1 MPTPR
6 CLDADTIR
14 AVLKRDDVRGLWPHE
29 LSAEVAGL
37 FGEAFAALLAPSGAG
52 ASAPVVVV
60 GHDARIGSLELGLAF
75 CRGLRQRGAEAVW
88 LGLVSTEQVY
98 YLTGRYPE
106 RYAGGAMIT
115 ASHNPKE
122 YNGIKFVRAGA
133 RPLDAADLGRL
144 RDLAIAGLA
153 LPPTLEAGEEF
164 AAFLL
169 ECAGMAALPR
179 TRQARCRVVVAAGHG
194 VGGAAFAP
202 LARALEAWGFRFT
215 MVDAEPDGDFPRGV
229 PNPLLPGFIRGLGRA
244 VRSEGA
250 ALGIGFDGDGDRA
263 GFTDAAGREITGA
276 EVFSLVTAR
285 KLAALPAGL
294 AAPVVM
300 RNLCGSRLLVDL
312 CAAHPGVTLVDTPVG
327 HGKIKLLMRHEA
339 YRDRVVMAGEHSGHY
354 FYPEMYS
361 VDSGML
367 TTLYMLQILID
378 ASRTGGGLAQRLRP
392 WRRRYAWSGEINYV
406 FDDLAGPAR
415 ALDAV
420 ARHLAAAGQRYEV
433 RADPALGGLERV
445 FPAAGPYDRA
455 ALASPDLKIE
465 WSAPDGAH
473 GWWFVLRPSGNEP
486 KLRLNV
492 ETWGANARSRTREQV
507 AAIVPLIAAAG
518 GRCQG

>member
-37 FGEAFAALLAPSGAG
+37 FGEAFAALLGPSVA
-52 ASAPVVVV
+52 AAPVVVV
-60 GHDARIGSLELGLAF
+60 GHDARTGSLELGLAF
-75 CRGLRQRGAEAVW
+75 CRGLRQRGAAAVW

-133 RPLDAADLGRL
+133 RPLDAADLACL
-144 RDLAIAGLA
+144 CDLAIAGLS
-153 LPPTLEAGEEF
+153 LPPSLEAGEEF

-169 ECAGMAALPR
+169 ERAGMAALPR
-179 TRQARCRVVVAAGHG
+179 TRQARFRVVVAAGNG

-202 LARALEAWGFRFT
+202 LAQALEPWGFRFT

-244 VRSEGA
+244 VRAEGA

-263 GFTDAAGREITGA
+263 GFTDEAGREITGA
-276 EVFSLVTAR
+276 EVFGLVTAR

-294 AAPVVM
+294 TQPVVM

-339 YRDRVVMAGEHSGHY
+339 YRDRVIMAGEHSGHY
-354 FYPEMYS
+354 FYPELYS

-367 TTLYMLQILID
+367 TTLYMLQILSD
-378 ASRTGGGLAQRLRP
+378 AAGAGLAQRLRP

-406 FDDLAGPAR
+406 FADNAGPAR
-415 ALDAV
+415 ALDSV
-420 ARHLAAAGQRYEV
+420 ARHVADADGQRYEV

-445 FPAAGPYDRA
+445 FPAARPYDRA
-455 ALASPDLKIE
+455 GMASPDLKVE
-465 WSAPDGAH
+465 WSAPGGAS

-507 AAIVPLIAAAG
+507 AAIAPLIAAAG